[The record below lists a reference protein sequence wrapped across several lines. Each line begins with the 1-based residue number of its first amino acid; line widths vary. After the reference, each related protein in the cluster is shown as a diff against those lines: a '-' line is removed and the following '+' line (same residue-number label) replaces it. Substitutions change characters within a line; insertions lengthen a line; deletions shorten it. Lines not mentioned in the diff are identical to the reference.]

1 MPSEIVN
8 PSGVHEPIGRSY
20 SHARKAGNTI
30 YVAGQ
35 VALDVEGNLVGKG
48 DIVAQTDQVFT
59 NLQAVLAA
67 AGTSFSDVAKL
78 TTYLTSREDLPGFRE
93 GRQRHFTG
101 DPPANTLVIV
111 SGLASPDFLL
121 EIEAVAVVD

>member
-8 PSGVHEPIGRSY
+8 PAGVHEPIGRSY
-20 SHARKAGNTI
+20 SHARKAGNTV
-30 YVAGQ
+30 YLAGQ
-35 VALDVEGNLVGKG
+35 VALDAQGNLVGKG
-48 DIVAQTDQVFT
+48 DIVAQTDQVFR
-59 NLQAVLAA
+59 NLSGVLAA
-67 AGTSFSDVAKL
+67 AGGSFADVVKL

-93 GRQRHFTG
+93 GRQRHFTR